1 MSTLAPALRATLPSA
16 HRTAPAAPGLDSGQS
31 HAGLTL
37 HHLRVEADPDPA
49 TFMRLLGLYALRGL
63 LPQTVRFEQRPDHA
77 ELNVWAHMD
86 TEDFRVL
93 CARAETLVGV
103 RRCSAAPA

>member
-1 MSTLAPALRATLPSA
+1 MSTLAPALRATPPSA
-16 HRTAPAAPGLDSGQS
+16 PRGTPATAGPDATERCEGLP
-31 HAGLTL
+31 L

-63 LPQTVRFEQRPDHA
+63 LPQSVRFEQRPDHA